1 MSEEQSNLT
10 VEERREQ
17 AKKMA
22 MLRTKVVNRKKLSDP
37 KDSE

>member
-1 MSEEQSNLT
+1 MSEDDNKQTIED
-10 VEERREQ
+10 RREQ

-37 KDSE
+37 KDPE